1 MSRFHAVLAVIIAL
15 AILCLVMMAQA
26 FAQTPCGDRAGIVKM
41 LAEKYREQ
49 VMDRGLIPSQ
59 QQVLEVFASP
69 AGTWTILISR
79 PSGLTCIMA
88 AGEGFKRLNPAPL
101 KPTGQEL

>member
-1 MSRFHAVLAVIIAL
+1 MSRFYIVFTIIIVLAM
-15 AILCLVMMAQA
+15 LCLGMMARA

-49 VMDRGLIPSQ
+49 AMDRGLIPSQ

-88 AGEGFKRLNPAPL
+88 AGEGFKRLDPEPL
-101 KPTGQEL
+101 KPTGQDL